1 MQLEIHSDVAC
12 PWCWI
17 GKKRMEKAVAGGLP
31 APEIRWRAFLLQPD
45 LPAEGVDTMAFFAK
59 KFGGEAKV
67 KQMFDHVAAIG
78 KTEGLD
84 FRFDKM
90 TRASNTKLAHRLV
103 ALARARGQENPAVD
117 VFFKGQ
123 FELGSDMGKLD
134 VLLELLDGAGVV
146 TEGMREA
153 IAQGEGIA
161 EVDADFL
168 LARRRG
174 VTGVPFFVAGNKV
187 AMSGAQ
193 PPAAFVQLFQ
203 QAGA

>member
-17 GKKRMEKAVAGGLP
+17 GKRRLEKAVAAGLA

-45 LPAEGVDTMAFFAK
+45 LPAEGVETLPFFAK
-59 KFGGEAKV
+59 KFGGEARV
-67 KQMFDHVAAIG
+67 RQMFERVAAVG
-78 KTEGLD
+78 AEDGLS

-90 TRASNTKLAHRLV
+90 LRSSNTRLAHRLV
-103 ALARARGQENPAVD
+103 ALARARGQENAAVD

-123 FELGSDMGKLD
+123 FELGSDIGKLD
-134 VLLELLDGAGVV
+134 VLIELLDGAGVD
-146 TEGMREA
+146 TAGMRA
-153 IAQGEGIA
+153 QIAAGEGA
-161 EVDADFL
+161 KEVDADFL
-168 LARRRG
+168 LARQRG

-203 QAGA
+203 QAGG